1 MYNYTV
7 ESETPAIIYPILDE
21 MIYKIKNGSSMKV
34 IFSNGF
40 ILSSLSAE
48 DSDDHIE
55 HICLWRKEDD
65 ISYSSPMINLTLN
78 DIEYVNYTESDI
90 RMDTKT
96 LLSNLL
102 TNLIY
107 GII

>member
-34 IFSNGF
+34 VFSNGF

-65 ISYSSPMINLTLN
+65 KTIYSLELSLEN
-78 DIEYVNYTESDI
+78 
-90 RMDTKT
+90 TKFRYAENVDKQ
-96 LLSNLL
+96 SLL
-102 TNLIY
+102 TILTTLSKFNNISK
-107 GII
+107 